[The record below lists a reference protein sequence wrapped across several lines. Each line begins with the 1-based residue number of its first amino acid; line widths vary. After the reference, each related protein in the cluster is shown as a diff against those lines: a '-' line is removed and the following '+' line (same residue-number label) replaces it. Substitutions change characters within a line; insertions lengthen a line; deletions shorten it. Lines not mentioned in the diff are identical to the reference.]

1 MNKKIKLL
9 APAAGEIINLT
20 KVDDPVFAQKT
31 LGDGFALKPHSTSL
45 VSPVTGQVVMVAK
58 TKHALGFKTAE
69 GVEVLIHLGIDTVE
83 LAGKPFN
90 LLIKAKDEVKA
101 GQKIGTMD
109 LAAIKAAKKDDTI
122 VVAITNT
129 AQVLDNIKLSWGSVN
144 AGELAAT
151 VTLKQVQ
158 ETKSDT
164 KQDAKRDTKQEIN
177 PKETKYQTTAREIIA
192 AVGGAENIKS
202 VMHCFTR
209 LRFTLKDTSIPD
221 DDKVNGIKGVIDVAK
236 ANNQYQVV
244 IGQTVDDVYDEMI
257 KQLGSDVA
265 TENQDTDN
273 NQAPAVNA
281 NQSFGGKIKNGFFQL
296 IGVIT
301 GSMMPVIGLLAAS
314 GMLKGILNILTN
326 FCHMS
331 TASPTYTIIN
341 AMGDASFYFLP
352 LIVGYT
358 AAKRLGSNPVI
369 VAIIG
374 GFLIYPDLVKIYA
387 SGKFAYYL
395 VGVGINANFFG
406 IPIHIPQYTYS
417 IFPMIFAAWMAAKV
431 EPWIKKW
438 MPVTLRQIFTP
449 LVEIFLVG
457 MTVLVIVGPVISF
470 ISTGIA
476 SVLQWLLNVNT
487 ALSGLI
493 IGGLY
498 QILVIFGLHW
508 AVIPIIAN
516 DIAATGHSVLN
527 GIVSVTMI
535 AQGAGALAV
544 WVKTKHNPD
553 LKGLSLSAAISAA
566 VGITEPAMYGVNL
579 KYGRVFL
586 TSSVGAAIGGL
597 VNGLLKVDM
606 YGFTGSLIGFPSFV
620 AKAGQGNPNNL
631 LNFWIASIVTIVAA
645 FLLTYFFGY
654 QEQDANSPKKAPKKK
669 KLADL

>member
-1 MNKKIKLL
+1 MSNTIKIL
-9 APAAGEIINLT
+9 APVAGEVINLEE
-20 KVDDPVFAQKT
+20 VNDPVFSQKK
-31 LGDGFALKPHSTSL
+31 LGEGFAVKPSSGKI
-45 VSPVTGQVVMVAK
+45 VSPVTGKVIMVAE
-58 TKHALGFKTAE
+58 TKHALGLQTAD
-69 GVEVLIHLGIDTVE
+69 GVEVMLHLGIDTVE
-83 LAGKPFN
+83 LDGKPFDLQVAAN
-90 LLIKAKDEVKA
+90 SEVKA
-101 GQKIGTMD
+101 GQQLGTMD
-109 LAAIKAAKKDDTI
+109 LQAIKDAQKDDTVI
-122 VVAITNT
+122 LAITNT
-129 AQVLDNIKLSWGSVN
+129 QDVLAGIDLALGTKA
-144 AGELAAT
+144 AGESAAT
-151 VTLKQVQ
+151 ITLKQ
-158 ETKSDT
+158 
-164 KQDAKRDTKQEIN
+164 AKAVPAAANKNEN
-177 PKETKYQTTAREIIA
+177 KYQTTAREIVQ
-192 AVGGAENIKS
+192 AVGGADNVKN

-209 LRFTLKDTSIPD
+209 LRFTLNDNSIPND
-221 DDKVNGIKGVIDVAK
+221 DEVNNIKGVIDVTR
-236 ANNQYQVV
+236 ANNQYQIV
-244 IGQTVDDVYDEMI
+244 IGQTVEDVYDELI
-257 KQLGSDVA
+257 KLLGPKYA
-265 TENQDTDN
+265 GQGETTAA
-273 NQAPAVNA
+273 APAPET
-281 NQSFGGKIKNGFFQL
+281 NQSIGGKIKNGFFQL

-352 LIVGYT
+352 LIVGFT
-358 AAKRLGSNPVI
+358 AAQRLGSNPV
-369 VAIIG
+369 VVSIIG

-387 SGKFAYYL
+387 SGKFSYFLA
-395 VGVGINANFFG
+395 GVGINANFFG

-417 IFPMIFAAWMAAKV
+417 IFPMIFAAWMAAKI

-457 MTVLVIVGPVISF
+457 MTVLIIVGPVISF

-476 SVLQWLLNVNT
+476 KVLQWLLTVNT

-508 AVIPIIAN
+508 AVVPIIAN
-516 DIAATGHSVLN
+516 DIAATGHSILN

-544 WVKTKHNPD
+544 WFKTKHNPD

-579 KYGRVFL
+579 KYGRVFM
-586 TSSVGAAIGGL
+586 TSSLGAAIGGL

-620 AKAGQGNPNNL
+620 PKAGQGNPNNL

-645 FLLTYFFGY
+645 FALTYFFGY
-654 QEQDANSPKKAPKKK
+654 KENDADSPKDAPKKK
-669 KLADL
+669 NLANI

>member
-1 MNKKIKLL
+1 MSNTINIL
-9 APAAGEIINLT
+9 APVAGQVINLEDVNDPVFSQKKLGEGFAVKPSAGEI
-20 KVDDPVFAQKT
+20 
-31 LGDGFALKPHSTSL
+31 
-45 VSPVTGQVVMVAK
+45 VSPVTGKVVMVAK
-58 TKHALGFKTAE
+58 TKHALGLQTAD
-69 GVEVLIHLGIDTVE
+69 GVEVMIHLGIDTVE
-83 LAGKPFN
+83 LDGKPFD
-90 LLIKAKDEVKA
+90 LQVAAGSEVKA
-101 GQKIGTMD
+101 GQQLGTMD
-109 LAAIKAAKKDDTI
+109 LQAIKDAQKDDTVI
-122 VVAITNT
+122 LAITNT
-129 AQVLDNIKLSWGSVN
+129 ADILAGIDLALGTKS
-144 AGELAAT
+144 AGESAAT
-151 VTLKQVQ
+151 ITLKQ
-158 ETKSDT
+158 TKSAPVAAN
-164 KQDAKRDTKQEIN
+164 K
-177 PKETKYQTTAREIIA
+177 KENKYQTTAREIVK
-192 AVGGAENIKS
+192 AVGGADNVKS

-209 LRFTLKDTSIPD
+209 LRFTLNDNSIPQD
-221 DDKVNGIKGVIDVAK
+221 DEVNNIKGVIDVTR
-236 ANNQYQVV
+236 ANNQYQIV
-244 IGQTVDDVYDEMI
+244 IGQTVEDVYDELI
-257 KQLGSDVA
+257 KLLGPKYAGQGETA
-265 TENQDTDN
+265 TP
-273 NQAPAVNA
+273 APAPET
-281 NQSFGGKIKNGFFQL
+281 NQSIGGKIKNGFFQL

-352 LIVGYT
+352 LIVGFT
-358 AAKRLGSNPVI
+358 AAQRLGSNPV
-369 VAIIG
+369 VVSIIG

-387 SGKFAYYL
+387 SGKFSYFLA
-395 VGVGINANFFG
+395 GVGINANFFG

-417 IFPMIFAAWMAAKV
+417 IFPMIFAAWMAAKI

-457 MTVLVIVGPVISF
+457 MTVLIIVGPVISF

-476 SVLQWLLNVNT
+476 KVLQWLLTVNT

-508 AVIPIIAN
+508 AVVPIIAN
-516 DIAATGHSVLN
+516 DIAATGHSILN

-544 WVKTKHNPD
+544 WFKTKHNPD

-579 KYGRVFL
+579 KYGRVFM
-586 TSSVGAAIGGL
+586 TSSLGAAIGGL

-620 AKAGQGNPNNL
+620 PKAGQGNPNNL

-645 FLLTYFFGY
+645 FALTYFFGY
-654 QEQDANSPKKAPKKK
+654 KEQDANSPKDAPKKK
-669 KLADL
+669 NLADL

>member
-1 MNKKIKLL
+1 MSNTIKIL
-9 APAAGEIINLT
+9 APVAGEVINLED
-20 KVDDPVFAQKT
+20 VNDPVFSQKK
-31 LGDGFALKPHSTSL
+31 LGEGFAVKPSSGKI
-45 VSPVTGQVVMVAK
+45 VSPVTGKVIMVAE
-58 TKHALGFKTAE
+58 TKHALGLQTAD
-69 GVEVLIHLGIDTVE
+69 GVEVMLHLGIDTVE
-83 LAGKPFN
+83 LDGKPFDLQVAAN
-90 LLIKAKDEVKA
+90 SEVKA
-101 GQKIGTMD
+101 GQQLGTMD
-109 LAAIKAAKKDDTI
+109 LQAIKDAQKDDTVI
-122 VVAITNT
+122 LAITNT
-129 AQVLDNIKLSWGSVN
+129 QDVLAGIDLALGTKA
-144 AGELAAT
+144 AGESAAT
-151 VTLKQVQ
+151 ITLKQ
-158 ETKSDT
+158 
-164 KQDAKRDTKQEIN
+164 AKAAPAAANKNEN
-177 PKETKYQTTAREIIA
+177 KYQTTAREIVQ
-192 AVGGAENIKS
+192 AVGGADNVKN

-209 LRFTLKDTSIPD
+209 LRFTLNDDSIPND
-221 DDKVNGIKGVIDVAK
+221 DEVNNIKGVIDVTR
-236 ANNQYQVV
+236 ANNQYQIV
-244 IGQTVDDVYDEMI
+244 IGQTVEDVYDELI
-257 KQLGSDVA
+257 KLLGPEYA
-265 TENQDTDN
+265 GQGEP
-273 NQAPAVNA
+273 APAAPAPEA
-281 NQSFGGKIKNGFFQL
+281 NQTLGGKIKNGFFQL

-331 TASPTYTIIN
+331 TVSPTYTIIN

-352 LIVGYT
+352 LIVGFT
-358 AAKRLGSNPVI
+358 AAQRLGSNPV
-369 VAIIG
+369 VVSIIG

-387 SGKFAYYL
+387 SGKFSYYL
-395 VGVGINANFFG
+395 AGVGINANFFG

-417 IFPMIFAAWMAAKV
+417 IFPMIFAAWMAAKI

-457 MTVLVIVGPVISF
+457 MTVLIIVGPVISF

-476 SVLQWLLNVNT
+476 KVLQWLLTVNT

-508 AVIPIIAN
+508 AVVPIIAN
-516 DIAATGHSVLN
+516 DIAATGHSILN

-544 WVKTKHNPD
+544 WLKTKHNPD

-579 KYGRVFL
+579 KYGRVFM
-586 TSSVGAAIGGL
+586 TSSLGAAIGGL

-620 AKAGQGNPNNL
+620 PKAGQGNPNNL

-645 FLLTYFFGY
+645 FALTYFFGY
-654 QEQDANSPKKAPKKK
+654 KENDADSPKDAPKKK
-669 KLADL
+669 NLANI

>member
-1 MNKKIKLL
+1 MSNTIKIL
-9 APAAGEIINLT
+9 APVAGQVINLEDVNDPVFSQKKLGEGFAVKPSAGEI
-20 KVDDPVFAQKT
+20 
-31 LGDGFALKPHSTSL
+31 
-45 VSPVTGQVVMVAK
+45 VSPVTGKVVMVAK
-58 TKHALGFKTAE
+58 TKHALGLQTAD
-69 GVEVLIHLGIDTVE
+69 GVEVMIHLGIDTVE
-83 LAGKPFN
+83 LDGKPFD
-90 LLIKAKDEVKA
+90 LQVAAGSEVKA
-101 GQKIGTMD
+101 GQQLGTMD
-109 LAAIKAAKKDDTI
+109 LQAIKDAQKDDTVI
-122 VVAITNT
+122 LAITNT
-129 AQVLDNIKLSWGSVN
+129 ADILAGIDLALGTKS
-144 AGELAAT
+144 AGESAAT
-151 VTLKQVQ
+151 ITLKQ
-158 ETKSDT
+158 TKSAPVAAN
-164 KQDAKRDTKQEIN
+164 K
-177 PKETKYQTTAREIIA
+177 KENKYQTTAREIVK
-192 AVGGAENIKS
+192 AVGGADNVKS

-209 LRFTLKDTSIPD
+209 LRFTLKDNSIPQD
-221 DDKVNGIKGVIDVAK
+221 DEVNNIKGVIDVTR
-236 ANNQYQVV
+236 ANNQYQIV
-244 IGQTVDDVYDEMI
+244 IGQTVEDVYDELI
-257 KQLGSDVA
+257 KLLGPKYAGQGETA
-265 TENQDTDN
+265 TA
-273 NQAPAVNA
+273 APAPET
-281 NQSFGGKIKNGFFQL
+281 NQSIGGKIKNGFFQL

-352 LIVGYT
+352 LIVGFT
-358 AAKRLGSNPVI
+358 AAQRLGSNPV
-369 VAIIG
+369 VVSIIG

-387 SGKFAYYL
+387 SGKFSYYL
-395 VGVGINANFFG
+395 AGVGINANFFG

-417 IFPMIFAAWMAAKV
+417 IFPMIFAAWMAAKI

-457 MTVLVIVGPVISF
+457 MTVLIIVGPVISF

-476 SVLQWLLNVNT
+476 KVLQWLLTVNT

-508 AVIPIIAN
+508 AVVPIIAN
-516 DIAATGHSVLN
+516 DIAATGHSILN

-544 WVKTKHNPD
+544 WFKTKHNPD

-579 KYGRVFL
+579 KYGRVFM
-586 TSSVGAAIGGL
+586 TSSLGAAIGGL

-620 AKAGQGNPNNL
+620 PKAGQGNPNNL

-645 FLLTYFFGY
+645 FALTYFFGY
-654 QEQDANSPKKAPKKK
+654 KEQDANSPKDAPKKK
-669 KLADL
+669 NLADL